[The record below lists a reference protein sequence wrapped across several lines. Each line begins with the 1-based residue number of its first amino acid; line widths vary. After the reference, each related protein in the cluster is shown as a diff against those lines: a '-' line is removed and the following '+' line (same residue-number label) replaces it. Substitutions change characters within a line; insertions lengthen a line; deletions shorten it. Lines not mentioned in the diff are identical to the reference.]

1 MASWAVPFVT
11 GHKYR
16 IHWGWANDF
25 VTMTATPSNRWLP
38 DDKNIHFM
46 TNFTDVRVAIEVN
59 AKNIATG

>member
-1 MASWAVPFVT
+1 
-11 GHKYR
+11 
-16 IHWGWANDF
+16 
-25 VTMTATPSNRWLP
+25 MTATPSNRWLP